1 MYPED
6 RVLVGV
12 INRRRDLIYAR
23 DEHWY
28 RIPLA
33 RMKRGVDAE
42 YIAFF
47 LSRAFNERNGA
58 IYYYAERKGLELA
71 YRRDLIPSEPD
82 HPRAG
87 DVYYRVALG
96 TLHEKVPPAR
106 NTNRTVISF
115 IHTTWD
121 RFCSARSIS
130 ELYGPPVQK

>member
-28 RIPLA
+28 RIPFA
-33 RMKRGVDAE
+33 RMKRGIDAE

-47 LSRAFNERNGA
+47 LSRAFKEHNGS
-58 IYYYAERKGLELA
+58 ICYYAERRGVELA

-82 HPRAG
+82 HPRAN

-96 TLHEKVPPAR
+96 PLQEKLPPAR
-106 NTNRTVISF
+106 NTNRHVISF

-130 ELYGPPVQK
+130 ELYGPPEQK